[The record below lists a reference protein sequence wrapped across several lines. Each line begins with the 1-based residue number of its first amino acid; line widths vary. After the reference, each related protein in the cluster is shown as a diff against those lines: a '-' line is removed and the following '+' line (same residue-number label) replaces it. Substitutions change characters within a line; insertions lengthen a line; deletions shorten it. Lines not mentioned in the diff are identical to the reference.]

1 LTSSVLTCFCI
12 NGQRQTV
19 AANLIA
25 TIAATAT
32 VLAAVAT
39 AAAQDMCDGSPEQQ
53 CRMVCRVANCPDG
66 QCMMREG
73 NCCEMG
79 CQSIGGDGG
88 GGGEPTMDCP
98 DINDDGVISVGDIL
112 AMLSAFGS
120 DDAAADIND
129 DGTVSVT
136 DILGALSS
144 FGDECSLGG
153 GDSDG
158 GGNGVVGGDDGSDGV
173 NCCSGGSGCGYQ
185 HCPAIGDGQD
195 GCVQPWNMPEGMNF
209 DTDCGGGGDSDGE
222 SSDCVQGA
230 DCGGQE
236 WNDCGTSCPSICGS
250 PAAQFCN
257 FACNA
262 EYQCTDGQFFDGV
275 TGTCEGEGDCTE
287 QFSLPP
293 GVAMGRPFSV
303 QSALLT
309 ATIEECT
316 SDWSL

>member
-1 LTSSVLTCFCI
+1 
-12 NGQRQTV
+12 
-19 AANLIA
+19 
-25 TIAATAT
+25 
-32 VLAAVAT
+32 
-39 AAAQDMCDGSPEQQ
+39 
-53 CRMVCRVANCPDG
+53 
-66 QCMMREG
+66 MRRLGLELRPPARPPTG

-79 CQSIGGDGG
+79 CQSIGGGGG

-195 GCVQPWNMPEGMNF
+195 GCVQPWNM
-209 DTDCGGGGDSDGE
+209 
-222 SSDCVQGA
+222 
-230 DCGGQE
+230 
-236 WNDCGTSCPSICGS
+236 CGTNACALIVAPCLLRSPHLNVLQLHLSYNLQCSSC
-250 PAAQFCN
+250 
-257 FACNA
+257 
-262 EYQCTDGQFFDGV
+262 
-275 TGTCEGEGDCTE
+275 
-287 QFSLPP
+287 SLH
-293 GVAMGRPFSV
+293 S
-303 QSALLT
+303 
-309 ATIEECT
+309 
-316 SDWSL
+316 